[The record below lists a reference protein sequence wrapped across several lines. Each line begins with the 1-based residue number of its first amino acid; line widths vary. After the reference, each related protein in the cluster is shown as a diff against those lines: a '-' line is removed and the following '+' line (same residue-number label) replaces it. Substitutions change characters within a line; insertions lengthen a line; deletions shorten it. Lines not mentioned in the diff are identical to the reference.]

1 VRGRGGKKKKRKEG
15 EKKKEGTRK
24 TRKVRVI
31 DGGSLMKRP
40 SSKWGTLED
49 PKAEARAKQRLAG
62 ECRVQAKSA
71 GGEQSVLVLVL
82 LVSVPGPAT
91 EYYQDQVSCFERLV
105 D

>member
-1 VRGRGGKKKKRKEG
+1 
-15 EKKKEGTRK
+15 
-24 TRKVRVI
+24 
-31 DGGSLMKRP
+31 MKRP